1 MAFLIHP
8 LEVSSISDYRRE
20 TPPAMLMSNSNPVSV
35 RTLSSSKSSKRV
47 RVRIL
52 SRIKD
57 LDPTTLSNSV
67 HNVRLYGQFSASSL
81 RQSKEDE
88 EEKQNFYVNMGDA
101 IRTIREEFP
110 DLFYRE
116 LSFDIYRFQFLY
128 LLSVDL

>member
-1 MAFLIHP
+1 
-8 LEVSSISDYRRE
+8 
-20 TPPAMLMSNSNPVSV
+20 MLMSNSNPVSV